1 MMIYLCYDNQ
11 ARIEARNYKEAFLK
25 YYVLRDSSMDMNNDS
40 LWYVINSDDK
50 EKRPLKEFFGATMN
64 EIMEE
69 MYVPAGLRRIF
80 SYHYNMAKG
89 FNFSSAATY
98 NFTSIRNLFRID
110 VPATM
115 KYSYM
120 EAAIEDDFNLEL
132 LFILLAALE
141 A

>member
-1 MMIYLCYDNQ
+1 MIYLCYDNQ

-25 YYVLRDSSMDMNNDS
+25 YYVLRDSSMDMDNDS
-40 LWYVINSDDK
+40 LWCVINSDDK

-64 EIMEE
+64 EIMQE
-69 MYVPAGLRRIF
+69 MHTPAGLRRIF

-110 VPATM
+110 VPAAM
-115 KYSYM
+115 KYSCM
-120 EAAIEDDFNLEL
+120 EAAIEYDFNLDL

-141 A
+141 S